1 MQSEVLAL
9 ETRQLDLAAGT
20 IRLDPGSTKNDEG
33 RAVYRTPELAALLT
47 AHVGRV
53 QTLSRDLRRVVP
65 WLFPTSPSPTT
76 RASAGTSGRRG
87 RRPARTPAAR

>member
-33 RAVYRTPELAALLT
+33 RVVYLTPELAALLT
-47 AHVGRV
+47 AHVERV
-53 QTLSRDLRRVVP
+53 VVLSQDLKQVVP
-65 WLFPTSPSPTT
+65 WLFPHSL
-76 RASAGTSGRRG
+76 RQ
-87 RRPARTPAAR
+87 AAPGEPVPGLSQGVEERV